1 MFHNRFFGRFT
12 FFLRKYSIF
21 LSNMRIYV
29 QIVIMKFTGLFFLFT
44 FSAILSGFCQNSIMA
59 TQVESWML
67 PTPVSSDYN
76 LNSSYIYLL
85 NPSLLSSVFEGEDLN
100 KGERRDAGIKKG
112 DYPQYMY
119 LAASIKD
126 PVNPNNALTIPLM
139 IHDTRNPSISS
150 RILEYGGRV
159 LENIPDEVLSKGD
172 ITAKIKFE
180 AIKSNEARDFWQKTA
195 EISAD
200 LGKTAT
206 SLLKVGL
213 SGPFLALTNQ
223 IMPQVDKG
231 LRSMEKLDDPQKMVS
246 EFYIKLLSKDL
257 GNLYDEKVVGATLY
271 RIHWDV
277 DVPLKSK
284 YFLNFQANKVDD
296 FKNKVPKTTAP
307 YILVVQTKSEY
318 NTDYSDVTFTKP
330 YFDKKTKDFKL
341 IQNEGK
347 KAAESDFLEVF
358 SAVLDLRKQID
369 LFQSSLQTK
378 YTAWI
383 AYARLIDSYRHIGLL
398 KKHAIS
404 SLASKD
410 VRLKEKYGKL
420 YTNVQTEIDLW
431 FNAEMLLK
439 FREIG
444 RFLIALDSESVSLT
458 KSSAQLYKDIE
469 LLDFYRE
476 RLSQS
481 EIQGRLPKE
490 IESLS
495 SFQKVNEWRNELEN
509 VFFKKEFQYSAE
521 LTGKNMNLVWLEKC
535 KNQFP
540 LCKSCPNQVSKLSQ
554 EFEKTTVNLLNKQ
567 FSAISNSLYQ
577 TLGCLDASIQFLDK
591 YIDSGRET
599 NQIPPLVID
608 NLAKDKDE
616 LARLVQ
622 TYQFILSEDPQ
633 HLSLLEL
640 QQLMTDFNTRKS
652 KTLII
657 WDRLKGDIIP
667 SDLKGCSG
675 GLF

>member
-1 MFHNRFFGRFT
+1 
-12 FFLRKYSIF
+12 
-21 LSNMRIYV
+21 
-29 QIVIMKFTGLFFLFT
+29 
-44 FSAILSGFCQNSIMA
+44 
-59 TQVESWML
+59 
-67 PTPVSSDYN
+67 
-76 LNSSYIYLL
+76 
-85 NPSLLSSVFEGEDLN
+85 
-100 KGERRDAGIKKG
+100 
-112 DYPQYMY
+112 
-119 LAASIKD
+119 
-126 PVNPNNALTIPLM
+126 
-139 IHDTRNPSISS
+139 
-150 RILEYGGRV
+150 
-159 LENIPDEVLSKGD
+159 
-172 ITAKIKFE
+172 
-180 AIKSNEARDFWQKTA
+180 
-195 EISAD
+195 
-200 LGKTAT
+200 
-206 SLLKVGL
+206 
-213 SGPFLALTNQ
+213 
-223 IMPQVDKG
+223 
-231 LRSMEKLDDPQKMVS
+231 MVS

-318 NTDYSDVTFTKP
+318 NTDYADLTFTKP

-341 IQNEGK
+341 IQNEDK

-378 YTAWI
+378 YTDWI
-383 AYARLIDSYRHIGLL
+383 AYARLIDSYHHIGLL

-444 RFLIALDSESVSLT
+444 RFLIALDSDSVSLT

-521 LTGKNMNLVWLEKC
+521 LTGKDMNLVWLEKC

-540 LCKSCPNQVSKLSQ
+540 LCKSCPNQVSKLTQ

-567 FSAISNSLYQ
+567 FSAISNSLYH

-622 TYQFILSEDPQ
+622 TYQFIISKDPQ
-633 HLSLLEL
+633 HLSLVEL

-657 WDRLKGDIIP
+657 WDRLRGDIIP

>member
-1 MFHNRFFGRFT
+1 
-12 FFLRKYSIF
+12 
-21 LSNMRIYV
+21 MRIYV

-44 FSAILSGFCQNSIMA
+44 FSVILSGFCQNSIMA
-59 TQVESWML
+59 TQVESWVL

-318 NTDYSDVTFTKP
+318 NTDYADLTFTKP

-341 IQNEGK
+341 IQNEDK

-378 YTAWI
+378 YTDWI
-383 AYARLIDSYRHIGLL
+383 AYARLIDSYHHIGLL

-444 RFLIALDSESVSLT
+444 RFLIALDSDSVSLT
-458 KSSAQLYKDIE
+458 KSSVQLYKDIE

-521 LTGKNMNLVWLEKC
+521 LTGKDMNLVWLEKC

-540 LCKSCPNQVSKLSQ
+540 LCKSCPNQVSKLTQ

-567 FSAISNSLYQ
+567 FSAISNSLYH

-622 TYQFILSEDPQ
+622 TYQFIISKDPQ
-633 HLSLLEL
+633 HLSLVEL

-657 WDRLKGDIIP
+657 WDRLRGDIIP

>member
-1 MFHNRFFGRFT
+1 
-12 FFLRKYSIF
+12 
-21 LSNMRIYV
+21 MRIYV

-59 TQVESWML
+59 TQVESWVL

-318 NTDYSDVTFTKP
+318 NTDYADLTFTKP

-341 IQNEGK
+341 IQNEDK

-378 YTAWI
+378 YTDWI
-383 AYARLIDSYRHIGLL
+383 AYARLIDSYHHIGLL

-444 RFLIALDSESVSLT
+444 RFLIALDSDSVSLT

-521 LTGKNMNLVWLEKC
+521 LTGKDMNLVWLEKC

-540 LCKSCPNQVSKLSQ
+540 LCKSCPNQVSKLTQ

-567 FSAISNSLYQ
+567 FSAISNSLYH

-622 TYQFILSEDPQ
+622 TYQFIISKDPQ
-633 HLSLLEL
+633 HLSLVEL

-657 WDRLKGDIIP
+657 WDRLRGEIIP

>member
-1 MFHNRFFGRFT
+1 
-12 FFLRKYSIF
+12 
-21 LSNMRIYV
+21 MRIYV

-59 TQVESWML
+59 TQVESWVL

-318 NTDYSDVTFTKP
+318 NTDYADLTFTKP

-341 IQNEGK
+341 IQNEDK

-378 YTAWI
+378 YTDWI
-383 AYARLIDSYRHIGLL
+383 AYARLIDSYHHIGLL

-404 SLASKD
+404 SLISKD

-444 RFLIALDSESVSLT
+444 RFLIALDSDSVSLT

-521 LTGKNMNLVWLEKC
+521 LTGKDMNLVWLEKC

-540 LCKSCPNQVSKLSQ
+540 LCKSCPNQVSKLTQ

-567 FSAISNSLYQ
+567 FSAISNSLYH

-622 TYQFILSEDPQ
+622 TYQFIISKDPQ
-633 HLSLLEL
+633 HLSLVEL

-657 WDRLKGDIIP
+657 WDRLRGDIIP

>member
-1 MFHNRFFGRFT
+1 
-12 FFLRKYSIF
+12 
-21 LSNMRIYV
+21 MRINV
-29 QIVIMKFTGLFFLFT
+29 QIDPMKFTCLIILLFFF
-44 FSAILSGFCQNSIMA
+44 IVYSGYAQNSIVA
-59 TQVESWML
+59 TQVESWSS

-76 LNSSYIYLL
+76 LNSSYIFLL
-85 NPSLLSSVFEGEDLN
+85 NPTLLSSVFEGEGLN
-100 KGERRDAGIKKG
+100 KGERKDVGIKKG

-126 PVNPNNALTIPLM
+126 PVNPNNSLTIPLM
-139 IHDTRNPSISS
+139 IHDTRNPNISS

-159 LENIPDEVLSKGD
+159 LENISDDVLSKGD

-206 SLLKVGL
+206 SLLRVGL

-231 LRSMEKLDDPQKMVS
+231 LRSMEKMDDPQKMVS

-277 DVPLKSK
+277 DLPLKSK
-284 YFLNFQANKVDD
+284 YFLNFQANKVDE

-307 YILVVQTKSEY
+307 YILIVQTKSEY
-318 NTDYSDVTFTKP
+318 NTDYSDLTFTKP
-330 YFDKKTKDFKL
+330 YLEKKIREFKL
-341 IQNEGK
+341 IQNNIK
-347 KAAESDFLEVF
+347 KETDSEFLEVF
-358 SAVLDLRKQID
+358 SSALDLRRQID
-369 LFQSSLQTK
+369 LFQGSLQTK
-378 YTAWI
+378 YTDWI
-383 AYARLIDSYRHIGLL
+383 AFARLIDSYRNIGLL
-398 KKHAIS
+398 KTKALS
-404 SLASKD
+404 NLASKD
-410 VRLKEKYGKL
+410 TGLKEKYGKL

-444 RFLIALDSESVSLT
+444 RFLIQNDSSSHL
-458 KSSAQLYKDIE
+458 KSKTSTQLYKDIE
-469 LLDFYRE
+469 LIEFYRD
-476 RLSQS
+476 RLTQA

-495 SFQKVNEWRNELEN
+495 SFQKLTELRNELEEL
-509 VFFKKEFQYSAE
+509 FFKKEFQYSGE
-521 LTGKNMNLVWLEKC
+521 FPVKEMKNTWLEKL

-540 LCKSCPNQVSKLSQ
+540 LCRSCPILIQNLVMEHEKSTFVTLNQQFITISKG
-554 EFEKTTVNLLNKQ
+554 
-567 FSAISNSLYQ
+567 LYQ
-577 TLGCLDASIQFLDK
+577 KLTCLDAMVSFLGQ
-591 YIDSGRET
+591 YIEKGRET
-599 NQIPPLVID
+599 QQIPELVLD

-616 LARLVQ
+616 LNRLIQ
-622 TYQFILSEDPQ
+622 SYQLILSKDPQ
-633 HLSLLEL
+633 NMPLEEL
-640 QQLMTDFNTRKS
+640 QKMMIDFNNKKN
-652 KTLII
+652 KTLLI
-657 WDRLKGDIIP
+657 WDRLKGGIIP
-667 SDLKGCSG
+667 ENIVGCSE

>member
-1 MFHNRFFGRFT
+1 
-12 FFLRKYSIF
+12 
-21 LSNMRIYV
+21 MRIYV

-59 TQVESWML
+59 TQVESWVL

-318 NTDYSDVTFTKP
+318 NTDYADLTFTKP

-341 IQNEGK
+341 IQNEDK

-378 YTAWI
+378 YTDWI
-383 AYARLIDSYRHIGLL
+383 AYARLIDSYHHIGLL

-404 SLASKD
+404 SLVSKD

-444 RFLIALDSESVSLT
+444 RFLIALDSDSVSLT

-521 LTGKNMNLVWLEKC
+521 LTGKDMNLVWLEKC

-540 LCKSCPNQVSKLSQ
+540 LCKSCPNQVSKLTQ

-567 FSAISNSLYQ
+567 FSAISNSLYH

-622 TYQFILSEDPQ
+622 TYQFIISKDPQ
-633 HLSLLEL
+633 HLSLVEL

-657 WDRLKGDIIP
+657 WDRLRGDIIP

>member
-1 MFHNRFFGRFT
+1 
-12 FFLRKYSIF
+12 
-21 LSNMRIYV
+21 MRINV
-29 QIVIMKFTGLFFLFT
+29 QIDLMKYAGLFILFS
-44 FSAILSGFCQNSIMA
+44 FSLSGFCQNSIIA
-59 TQVESWML
+59 SQVESW
-67 PTPVSSDYN
+67 TVQSPVSSDFN
-76 LNSSYIYLL
+76 LNSSYVFLL
-85 NPSLLSSVFEGEDLN
+85 NPSMLATVFEGEGLN
-100 KGERRDAGIKKG
+100 KGEKKDVGIKKG

-126 PVNPNNALTIPLM
+126 PVNPNNSLTIPLM
-139 IHDTRNPSISS
+139 IHDTRNPNISS

-159 LENIPDEVLSKGD
+159 LENISDDVLSKGD

-271 RIHWDV
+271 RIHWDIEL
-277 DVPLKSK
+277 PLKSK
-284 YFLNFQANKVDD
+284 YFLNFPANKVDD

-307 YILVVQTKSEY
+307 FILIVQTKSEF
-318 NTDYSDVTFTKP
+318 NTDYSDLTFTKP
-330 YFDKKTKDFKL
+330 YLDKKIKEFKL
-341 IQNEGK
+341 IQNEVK
-347 KAAESDFLEVF
+347 KETESEFLEVF
-358 SAVLDLRKQID
+358 SSVLDLRRQID
-369 LFQSSLQTK
+369 LFQGSLQTK
-378 YTAWI
+378 YTDWI
-383 AYARLIDSYRHIGLL
+383 AFARLIDSYRNIGLL
-398 KKHAIS
+398 KTKALTN
-404 SLASKD
+404 LASKD
-410 VRLKEKYGKL
+410 AKLKEKYGKL

-444 RFLIALDSESVSLT
+444 RFLIQNESDATSKN
-458 KSSAQLYKDIE
+458 KSAILLYKDIE
-469 LLDFYRE
+469 LLEFYRD
-476 RLSQS
+476 RLSQA

-490 IESLS
+490 IESLP
-495 SFQKVNEWRNELEN
+495 SFQKISELRSGLELN
-509 VFFKKEFQYSAE
+509 FFKQEFQFSNQLPFKE
-521 LTGKNMNLVWLEKC
+521 LKNTWLEKA

-540 LCKSCPNQVSKLSQ
+540 LCKSCPSLISELAQEHEKSTFVKLNQ
-554 EFEKTTVNLLNKQ
+554 EFST
-567 FSAISNSLYQ
+567 ISKGLYQ
-577 TLGCLDASIQFLDK
+577 TLTCLDAAVNFLGQ
-591 YIDSGRET
+591 YIEKGRET
-599 NQIPPLVID
+599 QQVPELVID

-616 LARLVQ
+616 LTLLIQ
-622 TYQFILSEDPQ
+622 SYQLILSKEPQ
-633 HLSLLEL
+633 NMPIDEL
-640 QQLMTDFNTRKS
+640 QNLMIDFNNRKN
-652 KTLII
+652 KTLLI
-657 WDRLKGDIIP
+657 WDRLKGGIIP
-667 SDLKGCSG
+667 ANLVGCAE

>member
-1 MFHNRFFGRFT
+1 
-12 FFLRKYSIF
+12 
-21 LSNMRIYV
+21 MRIYV

-59 TQVESWML
+59 TQVESWVL

-318 NTDYSDVTFTKP
+318 NTDYADLTFTKP

-341 IQNEGK
+341 IQNEDK

-378 YTAWI
+378 YTDWI
-383 AYARLIDSYRHIGLL
+383 AYARLIDSYHHIGLL

-444 RFLIALDSESVSLT
+444 RFLIALDSDSVSLT

-521 LTGKNMNLVWLEKC
+521 LTGKDMKLWLEKC

-540 LCKSCPNQVSKLSQ
+540 LCKSCPNQVSKLTQ

-567 FSAISNSLYQ
+567 FSAISNSLYH

-622 TYQFILSEDPQ
+622 TYQFIISKDPQ
-633 HLSLLEL
+633 HLSLVEL

-657 WDRLKGDIIP
+657 WDRLRGDIIP

>member
-1 MFHNRFFGRFT
+1 
-12 FFLRKYSIF
+12 
-21 LSNMRIYV
+21 MRIYV

-44 FSAILSGFCQNSIMA
+44 FSVILSGFCQNSIMA
-59 TQVESWML
+59 TQVESWVL

-318 NTDYSDVTFTKP
+318 NTDYADLTFTKP

-341 IQNEGK
+341 IQNEDK

-378 YTAWI
+378 YTDWI
-383 AYARLIDSYRHIGLL
+383 AYARLIDSYHHIGLL

-444 RFLIALDSESVSLT
+444 RFLIALDSDSVSLT

-521 LTGKNMNLVWLEKC
+521 LTGKDMNLVWLEKC

-540 LCKSCPNQVSKLSQ
+540 LCKSCPNQVSKLTQ

-567 FSAISNSLYQ
+567 FSAISNSLYH

-622 TYQFILSEDPQ
+622 TYQFIISKDPQ
-633 HLSLLEL
+633 HLSLVEL

-657 WDRLKGDIIP
+657 WDRLRGDIIP

>member
-1 MFHNRFFGRFT
+1 
-12 FFLRKYSIF
+12 
-21 LSNMRIYV
+21 MRIYV

-59 TQVESWML
+59 TQVESWVL

-318 NTDYSDVTFTKP
+318 NTDYADLTFTKP

-341 IQNEGK
+341 IQNEDK

-378 YTAWI
+378 YTDWI
-383 AYARLIDSYRHIGLL
+383 AYARLIDSYHHIGLL

-444 RFLIALDSESVSLT
+444 RFLIALDSDSVSLT

-521 LTGKNMNLVWLEKC
+521 LTGKDMNLVWLEKC

-540 LCKSCPNQVSKLSQ
+540 LCKSCPNQVSKLTQ

-567 FSAISNSLYQ
+567 FSAISNSLYH

-622 TYQFILSEDPQ
+622 TYQFIISKDPQ
-633 HLSLLEL
+633 HLSLVEL

-657 WDRLKGDIIP
+657 WDRLRGDIIP